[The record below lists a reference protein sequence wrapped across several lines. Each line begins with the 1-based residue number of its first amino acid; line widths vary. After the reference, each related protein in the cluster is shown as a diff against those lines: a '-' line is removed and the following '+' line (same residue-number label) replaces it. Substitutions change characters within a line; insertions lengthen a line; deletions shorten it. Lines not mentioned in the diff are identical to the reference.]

1 MKLKNLAITVTTD
14 RGHYT
19 TLTDF
24 LSAYPRP
31 EVQPALPPARKTNS
45 YSSRRICRLLNQ
57 PEEDWSTDEKALLT
71 HLLTK
76 HESIQ
81 QVHTL
86 SQQFRNLMK
95 EKSATG
101 FTTWCDQAEQLPA
114 YGGFV
119 RGLRQDYAA
128 VEQAFSSEWSNGQ
141 TEGQVNRLKMLKRQ
155 MYGRAGFDLLR
166 VRVLYKNCTFHPD

>member
-1 MKLKNLAITVTTD
+1 MATTVTTD

-31 EVQPALPPARKTNS
+31 EAQPALPLARKANS

-101 FTTWCDQAEQLPA
+101 FAKWCYEAGQLPA
-114 YGGFV
+114 YVGFV
-119 RGLRQDYAA
+119 RGLRQDFTA
-128 VEQAFSSEWSNGQ
+128 VEQARCA
-141 TEGQVNRLKMLKRQ
+141 VHI
-155 MYGRAGFDLLR
+155 FDLRLLEKPGGRSRTILR
-166 VRVLYKNCTFHPD
+166 